1 MNPLFWQNE
10 AKNCSNFEGPKSDA
24 IIRILMT
31 TGGLKV
37 ENVGRPEP
45 LILDS
50 SATLAWIYA
59 DEVTE
64 ASCR

>member
-1 MNPLFWQNE
+1 MPSS
-10 AKNCSNFEGPKSDA
+10 AS
-24 IIRILMT
+24 RMT

-50 SATLAWIYA
+50 SATLAWIYG
-59 DEVTE
+59 DEITE
-64 ASCR
+64 ASYR